1 LRRRLCSYAGPSLG
15 QPSARERASD
25 SMRAILGGSS
35 KGKKKIDDDDG
46 VWQDRDIR
54 FDTSLSQLAIRPGE
68 FQIDSINSVE
78 DTKGNNGE
86 KGSLAITN
94 LRLVWICHR
103 NSRINLSIGYS
114 AVQAINIKTA
124 NSRLRG
130 NTQALYV
137 MTKYN
142 NARFEFVFTNLVRQS
157 PRLFTTVQA
166 VYRAYDTSRLFRDLK
181 LRGAI
186 IKEKNL
192 ILLPNEQMY
201 NKVSGVWNL
210 SSDQGN
216 LGTFFITNVRLVWH
230 ANLAENFN
238 VSIPY
243 LQMKVVRVRE
253 SKFGPALVVETSQ
266 RCGGYILGFRVDPAE
281 QLQQVFQEVQSL
293 HRIFATTPIFGVDFS
308 TEDKA
313 APIEQLTVP
322 RTQDDVEIVDTDEV
336 AHDASAAYFAD
347 GAKRAADREVVLS
360 PELGLAIERLPDGFS
375 AKSLWSVM

>member
-1 LRRRLCSYAGPSLG
+1 MTLG
-15 QPSARERASD
+15 LQLFKLGVRA
-25 SMRAILGGSS
+25 
-35 KGKKKIDDDDG
+35 
-46 VWQDRDIR
+46 
-54 FDTSLSQLAIRPGE
+54 GE
-68 FQIDSINSVE
+68 FLIDSINSVE

-86 KGSLAITN
+86 KGSLSITN
-94 LRLVWICHR
+94 LRLIWVCHR
-103 NSRINLSIGYS
+103 SSRINLSIGYS

-142 NARFEFVFTNLVRQS
+142 KSRFEFVFTNLVRQS

-186 IKEKNL
+186 IKDKNL
-192 ILLPNEQMY
+192 IMLPNEQMY

-230 ANLAENFN
+230 ANMAENFN

-253 SKFGPALVVETSQ
+253 SKFGLALVVETSQ

-281 QLQQVFQEVQSL
+281 QLQKVFQEVQSL
-293 HRIFATTPIFGVDFS
+293 HKIFSTTPVFGVDFS

-313 APIEQLTVP
+313 APLEQLTVA
-322 RTQDDVEIVDTDEV
+322 RTQDDVEIVNTDEA

-347 GAKRAADREVVLS
+347 GHKRTEREIVLS
-360 PELGLAIERLPDGFS
+360 SELGLAIEKLPDGYT
-375 AKSLWSVM
+375 AKSLWSVL

>member
-1 LRRRLCSYAGPSLG
+1 MEQMKS
-15 QPSARERASD
+15 
-25 SMRAILGGSS
+25 
-35 KGKKKIDDDDG
+35 GKAKNIDDG
-46 VWQDRDIR
+46 IWQDREIR
-54 FDTSLSQLAIRPGE
+54 FDTKLDQLEMRSGE
-68 FQIDSINSVE
+68 LGIDSINSVE

-86 KGSLAITN
+86 KGSLSITN
-94 LRLVWICHR
+94 LRLIWICHR
-103 NSRINLSIGYS
+103 NSRINLSIGYN
-114 AVQAINIKTA
+114 AVVSINIRTA

-137 MTKYN
+137 MTKFN
-142 NARFEFVFTNLVRQS
+142 NSRFEFVFTNLVRQS

-166 VYRAYDTSRLFRDLK
+166 VYRAYDTSRLYRDLK

-186 IKEKNL
+186 IRNKSL

-201 NKVSGVWNL
+201 NKVPGVWNL

-253 SKFGPALVVETSQ
+253 SKFGLALVVETSQ

-281 QLQQVFQEVQSL
+281 QLAAVFQEVQSL
-293 HRIFATTPIFGVDFS
+293 HRIFAQTPVFGVDFA
-308 TEDKA
+308 TEEKA
-313 APIEQLTVP
+313 APLEQLTVQ
-322 RTQDDVEIVDTDEV
+322 RSQDDVEIVDTDEPGN
-336 AHDASAAYFAD
+336 DASAAYMAD
-347 GAKRAADREVVLS
+347 GAQMRTEREITLS
-360 PELGLAIERLPDGFS
+360 NELGLAIEKLPDGYT
-375 AKSLWSVM
+375 ARSLWSVV

>member
-1 LRRRLCSYAGPSLG
+1 MPVFG
-15 QPSARERASD
+15 
-25 SMRAILGGSS
+25 IGSS
-35 KGKKKIDDDDG
+35 KSKSKDEDDG

-114 AVQAINIKTA
+114 AVQAINIKTS

-192 ILLPNEQMY
+192 ILLPNEQLY
-201 NKVSGVWNL
+201 NKVPGVWNL

-253 SKFGPALVVETSQ
+253 SKFGLALVVETSQ

-347 GAKRAADREVVLS
+347 GAKRFDREVVLS
-360 PELGLAIERLPDGFS
+360 PELGLAIERLPDGFT
-375 AKSLWSVM
+375 AKSLWSVI

>member
-1 LRRRLCSYAGPSLG
+1 
-15 QPSARERASD
+15 
-25 SMRAILGGSS
+25 M
-35 KGKKKIDDDDG
+35 
-46 VWQDRDIR
+46 
-54 FDTSLSQLAIRPGE
+54 
-68 FQIDSINSVE
+68 E

>member
-1 LRRRLCSYAGPSLG
+1 MA
-15 QPSARERASD
+15 
-25 SMRAILGGSS
+25 
-35 KGKKKIDDDDG
+35 
-46 VWQDRDIR
+46 
-54 FDTSLSQLAIRPGE
+54 
-68 FQIDSINSVE
+68 
-78 DTKGNNGE
+78 GNNGE

-103 NSRINLSIGYS
+103 NSRINLSVGYN
-114 AVQAINIKTA
+114 AVLSINIRTA
-124 NSRLRG
+124 SSRLRG

-186 IKEKNL
+186 IKSKEL
-192 ILLPNEQMY
+192 IMLPNEQLY
-201 NKVSGVWNL
+201 NKVQGVWNL

-216 LGTFFITNVRLVWH
+216 LGTFFISNVRLVWH

-243 LQMKVVRVRE
+243 LQMKAIRVRD
-253 SKFGPALVVETSQ
+253 SKFGPALVVECCQ
-266 RCGGYILGFRVDPAE
+266 RCGGYVLGFRIDPAE
-281 QLQQVFQEVQSL
+281 QVAALAPCCPPAVPARCLLACPAMPTLARHSRLPSCVAAEADATLPPGVAQLASVFQEIQSL
-293 HRIFATTPIFGVDFS
+293 HRVFATTPVFGVDFS

-313 APIEQLTVP
+313 APLEQLTVS
-322 RTQDDVEIVDTDEV
+322 RAQDDVEIVDTEESVGDS
-336 AHDASAAYFAD
+336 HAAYLAE
-347 GAKRAADREVVLS
+347 GVKQADRDVVLS
-360 PELGLAIERLPDGFS
+360 SELGLAIERLPEGVT
-375 AKSLWSVM
+375 AKGLWSVV

>member
-1 LRRRLCSYAGPSLG
+1 MSVISSMI
-15 QPSARERASD
+15 SAVT
-25 SMRAILGGSS
+25 GGSRD
-35 KGKKKIDDDDG
+35 KMKHDDEG

-54 FDTSLSQLAIRPGE
+54 FDSPTSYLSMRPGE
-68 FQIDSINSVE
+68 VQIDAINTIE

-94 LRLVWICHR
+94 LRLIWVCQR
-103 NSRINLSIGYS
+103 NSRINLSVGYN

-186 IKEKNL
+186 IKEKQL
-192 ILLPNEQMY
+192 IMLPNEQLY
-201 NKVSGVWNL
+201 NKVPGVWNL

-216 LGTFFITNVRLVWH
+216 LGTFFISNVRLVWH
-230 ANLAENFN
+230 ANTAENFN

-243 LQMKVVRVRE
+243 LQMKVVRVRD
-253 SKFGPALVVETSQ
+253 SKFGPALVVETCQ

-281 QLQQVFQEVQSL
+281 QLSAVFQEIQSL
-293 HRIFATTPIFGVDFS
+293 HRVFSNTPVFGVDHT
-308 TEDKA
+308 TEEKA
-313 APIEQLTVP
+313 APIEQLTVA
-322 RTQDDVEIVDTDEV
+322 RAQDDVEIVNTDDV
-336 AHDASAAYFAD
+336 NRDASAAYLLE
-347 GAKRAADREVVLS
+347 GSKPSEREIELS
-360 PELGLAIERLPDGFS
+360 PELGLAIEKLPDGYT
-375 AKSLWSVM
+375 AKSLWSVL